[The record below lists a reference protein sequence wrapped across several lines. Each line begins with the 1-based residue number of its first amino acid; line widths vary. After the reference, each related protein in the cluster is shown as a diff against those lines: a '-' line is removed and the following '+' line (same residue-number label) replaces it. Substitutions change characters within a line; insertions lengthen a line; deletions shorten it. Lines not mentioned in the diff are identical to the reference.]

1 MARTVKTLVAGLEL
15 PDGNLYPAANT
26 TVTLTNDEY
35 AMLDPNIFTHD
46 LLDLGQALASITPGA
61 SPYILTASVPEIVV
75 LNPNGATIS
84 ALSFNGVAI
93 PVTTSIVP
101 LSFNDTITITYS
113 GGTPTVHTRTQ

>member
-15 PDGNLYPAANT
+15 PNGNLYPAAQT
-26 TVTLTNDEY
+26 TVILTDAQY
-35 AMLDPNIFTHD
+35 GVLDPNIFVHD
-46 LLDLGQALASITPGA
+46 LQDLGQTLASVTPGA
-61 SPYILTASVPEIVV
+61 SPYTITASVPVLVV

-101 LSFNDTITITYS
+101 LSFNDTLAITYS

>member
-1 MARTVKTLVAGLEL
+1 MARAVKTLVAGLEL
-15 PDGNLYPAANT
+15 PDGNLYPAIDT
-26 TVTLTNDEY
+26 TVILTDDEY
-35 AMLDPNIFTHD
+35 ALLDPNIFDSD
-46 LLDLGQALASITPGA
+46 LQDLGQALTSVTPGA
-61 SPYILTASVPEIVV
+61 SPYTLTATTPELVV

-101 LSFNDTITITYS
+101 LSFNDTLTVTYS